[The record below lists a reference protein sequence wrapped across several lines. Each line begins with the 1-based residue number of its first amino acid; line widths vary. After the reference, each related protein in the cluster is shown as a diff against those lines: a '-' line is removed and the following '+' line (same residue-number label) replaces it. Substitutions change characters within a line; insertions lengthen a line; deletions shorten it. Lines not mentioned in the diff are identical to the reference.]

1 MQGVMLSEAILWI
14 DQTEYKHSI
23 SINVPP
29 SSKDFRSGEWCAF
42 GGTSYGR
49 RKASQYVLFVFL
61 HNLSGVGLRSTEKRF
76 PARSTVSK

>member
-49 RKASQYVLFVFL
+49 RKASQYVC
-61 HNLSGVGLRSTEKRF
+61 LSFSIIYLGGVEKHGKTFSRSEH
-76 PARSTVSK
+76 S